1 VRQGHLDA
9 DAVAAV
15 VSAAGHRG
23 APPPLPAG
31 LTRREAEILAM
42 VARGLSNRQIANTL
56 VLSEKTVRNHV
67 ERTYAK
73 IGVSNRVGASL
84 YALHHGFAGP
94 ENGHRASARQ
104 PELE

>member
-15 VSAAGHRG
+15 VSAAGHQP
-23 APPPLPAG
+23 ATPPLPAG
-31 LTRREAEILAM
+31 LTRREAEILTL
-42 VARGLSNRQIANTL
+42 VARGLSNREIADTL

-73 IGVSNRVGASL
+73 LGVNNRVGASL
-84 YALHHGFAGP
+84 YALGHGFAGLP
-94 ENGHRASARQ
+94 ARNRMDT
-104 PELE
+104 LRS